1 MRHAGR
7 EGQAGFVRELLWV
20 SLVVLIGAVVVLD
33 AVSLYSAYERV
44 RKDSDDAARLARQV
58 HLQELDVRQAERS
71 ARALLGRR
79 GDELTSFE
87 TEGGGEATVF
97 VVAATRHVDA
107 YAFGYLAYI
116 PGVDGWVERTMN
128 PSATARSD

>member
-7 EGQAGFVRELLWV
+7 EGQGGFVRELLWV

-58 HLQELDVRQAERS
+58 HLQELDVHKAERS
-71 ARALLGRR
+71 ARTLLERR
-79 GDELTSFE
+79 GDALTGFE
-87 TEGGGEATVF
+87 TRGSGEATVF
-97 VVAATRHVDA
+97 IVTAKRHVDT
-107 YAFGYLAYI
+107 YAFRYLVYI
-116 PGVDGWVERTMN
+116 PGLDGWVERSTN
-128 PSATARSD
+128 PSASARSD